1 MSIAVISLLILLL
14 CVVLFVWEP
23 FPSCVTAVLGCVL
36 MVLTGA
42 CSFADAFSGFSSETI
57 ILFGSMLIVGQSLM
71 ETGIARIVGLKIVAL
86 SKNRERVF
94 LFLCC
99 VGSFF
104 LSMFL
109 ANTAVIAMFLALV
122 AGVCASTKEI
132 NIRNLML
139 PIAISAI
146 IGGISTIVGS
156 TQQLVAQGVMQDLY
170 GRGYGFFEFL
180 RITAPIFVVALI
192 FFMTIGYRMGVRI
205 WGDRP
210 VPKIVSSAIPDEGEP
225 VEQNRT
231 KAILSGVIFIAT
243 VIAFLLQ
250 ISSNAIIACV
260 AALLCLATRCITVKS
275 AQEKCSWPIVVWL
288 AGCLGIAKGMTE
300 AGAADLLAE
309 ILVSFCGNLD
319 VFLLF
324 ALVCLATMTLSTFM
338 SSTTAMLVFLMAS
351 LPICDALGYNAWS
364 FSIGIIMSASIVF
377 LTPLANGH
385 VGMVIV
391 SGYKFSDYVKA
402 YWPLAIAVYV
412 LIIVVTPLW
421 YPLVV

>member
-1 MSIAVISLLILLL
+1 MSLAIISLLILLL
-14 CVVLFVWEP
+14 CIILFVWEII
-23 FPSCVTAVLGCVL
+23 PSCVTAVLGCVL
-36 MVLTGA
+36 MVLAGA

-71 ETGIARIVGLKIVAL
+71 ETGVAQIVGVKVVEL

-99 VGSFF
+99 ITSFV

-132 NIRNLML
+132 QIRNLML
-139 PIAISAI
+139 PIAISAV

-156 TQQLVAQGVMQDLY
+156 TQQLVAQGVMQELY
-170 GRGYGFFEFL
+170 GKGYGFFEFL
-180 RITAPIFVVALI
+180 RVTAPIFLIALV
-192 FFMTIGYRMGVRI
+192 FFMTIGYRMGAKT
-205 WGDRP
+205 WGGRSL
-210 VPKIVSSAIPDEGEP
+210 PKIVSSATTEEGQVAER
-225 VEQNRT
+225 NKR
-231 KAILSGVIFIAT
+231 KAWLSGLIFIGA

-250 ISSNAIIACV
+250 LSSNAIIACV
-260 AALLCLATRCITVKS
+260 AALLCLATRCISVKA
-275 AQEKCSWPIVVWL
+275 AQEKCSWPIVIWL
-288 AGCLGIAKGMTE
+288 AGCLGIAKGLTE

-309 ILVSFCGNLD
+309 VLVGICGNMD

-324 ALVCLATMTLSTFM
+324 ALLCLATMALSTFM
-338 SSTTAMLVFLMAS
+338 SSTTAMLVFLMAT
-351 LPICDALGYNAWS
+351 LPICEALGYNAWS

-391 SGYKFSDYVKA
+391 AGYKFSDYVKV

-412 LIIVVTPLW
+412 LIITITPLW
-421 YPLVV
+421 YPLVI